1 MGIDIIL
8 DINIGNDIDMISVY
22 MTVKYV
28 TVETI
33 TNTQSRGLH
42 IRSVLS
48 LMQFSTLLFS

>member
-33 TNTQSRGLH
+33 TNTQRRGLH